1 MCQAKFPQFPTCLI
15 AMSGLEHLELNCL
28 DTHLSQDIL
37 GLALL
42 PRLTTLSFGDFS
54 AVGRQLD
61 NVEVMNLRRLEL
73 FCCAH
78 PSGVSLLQQGD
89 EGNWDFEAVPPQYMT
104 PIDRMRVEALVG
116 LLSEEFAL
124 QQ

>member
-1 MCQAKFPQFPTCLI
+1 M
-15 AMSGLEHLELNCL
+15 EHLELNCL

-42 PRLTTLSFGDFS
+42 PPLTTLSFGDFS

-78 PSGVSLLQQGD
+78 PSRVSLLQQGD

-116 LLSEEFAL
+116 LLSEDFAL